1 MLFIKSKVGK
11 ALLDTYVDFEALNK
25 TDDSGFACN
34 RHEKSNQM
42 SVPTQCPQ
50 VLIRTS
56 MLKTKNKSK
65 ITRVLFMMSQLSK
78 IKVKSI

>member
-1 MLFIKSKVGK
+1 MLNIKSKVEK
-11 ALLDTYVDFEALNK
+11 ALLESGLDFEALNK
-25 TDDSGFACN
+25 KGDSGFACV

-56 MLKTKNKSK
+56 MLKTKNKNK
-65 ITRVLFMMSQLSK
+65 ITRVLFRMSKLSK

>member
-11 ALLDTYVDFEALNK
+11 ALLETKVDFEALNK
-25 TDDSGFACN
+25 KDDNDFACN
-34 RHEKSNQM
+34 RHEKSNQL

-56 MLKTKNKSK
+56 MLKTKNKNK
-65 ITRVLFMMSQLSK
+65 ITRVLFRMSKLSK

>member
-1 MLFIKSKVGK
+1 MLFIKSKVDQ
-11 ALLDTYVDFEALNK
+11 ALLGTEMDFEALNK
-25 TDDSGFACN
+25 KGDRGFACN
-34 RHEKSNQM
+34 RHEKSNQL

-56 MLKTKNKSK
+56 ILKTKNKNK
-65 ITRVLFMMSQLSK
+65 ITRVLFRMSELSK

>member
-1 MLFIKSKVGK
+1 MLNIKSKVEK
-11 ALLDTYVDFEALNK
+11 ALPESGLDFEALNK
-25 TDDSGFACN
+25 KGDSGFACV

-50 VLIRTS
+50 VLIRTR
-56 MLKTKNKSK
+56 MLKTKNKNK
-65 ITRVLFMMSQLSK
+65 ITRVLFRMSKLSK

>member
-1 MLFIKSKVGK
+1 MLFIKSQVGK
-11 ALLDTYVDFEALNK
+11 ALLETDVDFEALNK
-25 TDDSGFACN
+25 KGDSEFACN

-65 ITRVLFMMSQLSK
+65 ITRVLFRMSQLSK
-78 IKVKSI
+78 IQVKSI

>member
-1 MLFIKSKVGK
+1 MLNIKSKVEK
-11 ALLDTYVDFEALNK
+11 ALLESGLDFEALNK
-25 TDDSGFACN
+25 KGDSGFACV

-50 VLIRTS
+50 VLIKTR
-56 MLKTKNKSK
+56 MLKTKNKNK
-65 ITRVLFMMSQLSK
+65 ITRVLFRMSKLSK

>member
-1 MLFIKSKVGK
+1 MLNIKSKVEK
-11 ALLDTYVDFEALNK
+11 ALLESGLDFETLNK
-25 TDDSGFACN
+25 KRDSGFACV

-50 VLIRTS
+50 VLIRTR
-56 MLKTKNKSK
+56 MLKTKNKNK
-65 ITRVLFMMSQLSK
+65 ITRVLFRMSKLSK